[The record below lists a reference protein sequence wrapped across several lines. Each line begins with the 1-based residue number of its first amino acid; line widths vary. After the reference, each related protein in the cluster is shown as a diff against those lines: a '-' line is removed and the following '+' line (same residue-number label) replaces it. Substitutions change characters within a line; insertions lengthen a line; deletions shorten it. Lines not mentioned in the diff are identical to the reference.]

1 MGFEVT
7 PDELRRAGNGIVDG
21 ADALNVVVDGH
32 SGAQDAG
39 GQANRG
45 FATAKGIAECETS
58 WEQVLSVAGT
68 KMAVAGDKLVMNAR
82 QYAGVEQGNKT
93 RLKGD

>member
-7 PDELRRAGNGIVDG
+7 PDELRRAGNDIVG
-21 ADALNVVVDGH
+21 TADALNTVIDGH

-39 GQANRG
+39 GQANGG

-58 WEQVLSVAGT
+58 WEQVLSVSGA
-68 KMAVAGDKLVMNAR
+68 KMAVAGDKLVMNAE
-82 QYAGVEQGNKT
+82 QYARAEQGNET
-93 RLKGD
+93 LLKGH